1 MIYLLFGL
9 VAAGLAFALSR
20 SIVGTVVNGILGVI
34 LSWMFLPTLAFG
46 FWDSTFLVTVFVLGG
61 WAWSLLYMDSYSR
74 EPKVSGKVMAIQAS
88 VAIGFAVLAMIVVP
102 LATSWSAWHASS
114 YRALLDVE
122 VKDFDTEQQLL
133 DQTQARFVDQALAKR
148 SAEELLGNQQGLG
161 SKVDVGTMSIQSVKG
176 RLWWVA
182 PLEHKDIFKWM
193 SNGTT
198 PGYVMVSASDYSDS
212 RIVLGKFELS
222 IGMGGNFG
230 DYLPRYMYQN
240 GFASRGYMDYT
251 FELNDQEQPF
261 WVVTLFEKKVGYGGE
276 VATGVVVVDPVT
288 GDINE
293 YGIDDAPAWIDRI
306 QPESIVENR
315 ISDWGVYVEGWLNS
329 WTSGN
334 NVIKASQGTSLVY
347 TADGHSAWYT
357 GLQSKGSSDQGTMG
371 FMLVDTR
378 TGKASFYR
386 RAGIT
391 EAAAKEVIEGQVQE
405 KGYTSTWPI
414 PYLVNG
420 QPTFISVLKDQAGN
434 TQMIGM
440 VSYNDRTVMGV
451 GKELRTTLREYTA
464 ALRSK
469 GTSLAIDGEVELQ
482 TFEGTIIRIGK
493 EQLKES
499 ALITIMLDTVD
510 NKAFS
515 VPSHLSPEVLLSKEG
530 DSVRVSALNTGNGVI
545 DVDKFDNLGI
555 ALQVTED
562 QQVVDARYQEALK
575 ARAERK
581 DRIDAETVL
590 KDIDAETLQ
599 KLLDAARQLEQ
610 QKQ

>member
-9 VAAGLAFALSR
+9 LAAGLAFALSR
-20 SIVGTVVNGILGVI
+20 SVVGTVVNGILGTIFAWFV
-34 LSWMFLPTLAFG
+34 MPTLAFG
-46 FWDSTFLVTVFVLGG
+46 FWDSTLLVTVFVLGG
-61 WAWSLLYMDSYSR
+61 WAWNLLYLDSYDR
-74 EPKVSGKVMAIQAS
+74 RDNSGGKAQVIQAV
-88 VAIGFAVLAMIVVP
+88 VAIGFTVLAVIVVP
-102 LATSWSAWHASS
+102 MFTTWSAFHAGS
-114 YRALLDVE
+114 YQKLLEVE
-122 VKDFDTEQQLL
+122 VKDFDTEQMLL

-161 SKVDVGTMSIQSVKG
+161 SKVDVGTMSIQSVNG

-182 PLEHKDIFKWM
+182 PLEHKDIFKWL
-193 SNGTT
+193 SNKTT
-198 PGYVMVSASDYSDS
+198 QGYVMVSANDYSDS
-212 RIVLGKFELS
+212 RIVLGKFDLR
-222 IGMGGNFG
+222 IGMGGHFG

-240 GFASRGYMDYT
+240 GYATRGYMDYT
-251 FELNDQEQPF
+251 FELNDEGAPF
-261 WVVTLFEKKVGYGGE
+261 WVVTVFDKKVGYGGE
-276 VATGVVVVDPVT
+276 VATGVVVINPVN
-288 GDINE
+288 GEMKE
-293 YGIDDAPAWIDRI
+293 YGIADVPAWIDRI
-306 QPESIVENR
+306 QPESIVEDR

-378 TGKASFYR
+378 TGKASFYQ

-420 QPTFISVLKDQAGN
+420 VPTFISVLKDQAGN

-451 GKELRTTLREYTA
+451 GKELRTTLREYGA

-469 GTSLAIDGEVELQ
+469 GTSLAIEGEVELKS
-482 TFEGTIIRIGK
+482 FEGTIIRIGR
-493 EQLKES
+493 EQLKETT
-499 ALITIMLDTVD
+499 IVTIMLDTVG

-515 VPSHLSPEVLLSKEG
+515 VPSHLSPEVLLTKEG
-530 DSVRVSALNTGNGVI
+530 DSVRVSALDTGGGVI

-555 ALQVTED
+555 SLQRTED
-562 QQVVDARYQEALK
+562 QAAVDARYEEALK

-581 DRIDAETVL
+581 DRLDAETVL
-590 KDIDAETLQ
+590 KDIDPETLK
-599 KLLDAARQLEQ
+599 KLLDAARKLEGAQ
-610 QKQ
+610 Q